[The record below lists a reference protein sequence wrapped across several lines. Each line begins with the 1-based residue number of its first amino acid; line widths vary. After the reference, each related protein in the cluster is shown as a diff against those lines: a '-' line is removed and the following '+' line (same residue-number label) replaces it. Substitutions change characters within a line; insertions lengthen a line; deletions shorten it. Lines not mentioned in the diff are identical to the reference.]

1 LRHLGRACGAGLA
14 AAIALAAGLG
24 APPAQAEPYLRAG
37 VGVDWSHDARLRDH
51 NCAATQP
58 PALFGCVLGRDGR
71 PLGAYGEFGVSPSLD
86 VGIGYR
92 LLPALRGEAQ
102 LIYHPD
108 FGYSGEA
115 NFLGVTGAQPV
126 TADLET
132 LSALLV
138 GYVDLAR
145 LGIPSFGPVE
155 PYVGGGV
162 GLSRHSISPVTY
174 RFPGLG
180 ANAATIVQG
189 GTNTSFSFMLTGGAA
204 LPLSDRVTLDVGY
217 RYLDLGKVRTEAGP
231 ARIIRRTFDRTLD
244 IAGTETRL
252 TSHGLSASLRVGF

>member
-1 LRHLGRACGAGLA
+1 MAMS
-14 AAIALAAGLG
+14 AGLG
-24 APPAQAEPYLRAG
+24 APPAAAEPYLRAG
-37 VGVDWSHDARLRDH
+37 AGVDWSQDARFRDRD
-51 NCAATQP
+51 CAATHP

-71 PLGAYGEFGVSPSLD
+71 PLGAYGDFGTSPSLE

-92 LLPALRGEAQ
+92 LLPALRSEAQ
-102 LIYHPD
+102 LIYHPGFD
-108 FGYSGEA
+108 YSGEA
-115 NFLGVTGAQPV
+115 NFLGVTGPQPV
-126 TADLET
+126 TAELET

-138 GYVDLAR
+138 GYLDLAR
-145 LGIPSFGPVE
+145 LGVPSFGPVE
-155 PYVGGGV
+155 PYIGGGA
-162 GLSRHSISPVTY
+162 GLSRHSISPVSY

-189 GTNTSFSFMLTGGAA
+189 GTNTGFAFMLTGGAA

-231 ARIIRRTFDRTLD
+231 ARIVRRTFDRTLD